1 MNTTRTI
8 IHSDGHTDV
17 ETYMK
22 DADGVWIWAVTQ
34 CNQEKQAMTGYNG
47 LNSVKTNLAK
57 AGICK
62 HDGLRFT
69 DPKCTHA
76 TAAQIAYTKKLDA
89 DYDFM
94 QEHKDQARLCNSIV
108 QDVQPRLNFFLDMC
122 SDIDAQNGELG
133 ADELDI
139 NRWMIEADGCGND
152 SDLHDLAIGR

>member
-94 QEHKDQARLCNSIV
+94 QEHKDQA
-108 QDVQPRLNFFLDMC
+108 
-122 SDIDAQNGELG
+122 
-133 ADELDI
+133 
-139 NRWMIEADGCGND
+139 
-152 SDLHDLAIGR
+152 